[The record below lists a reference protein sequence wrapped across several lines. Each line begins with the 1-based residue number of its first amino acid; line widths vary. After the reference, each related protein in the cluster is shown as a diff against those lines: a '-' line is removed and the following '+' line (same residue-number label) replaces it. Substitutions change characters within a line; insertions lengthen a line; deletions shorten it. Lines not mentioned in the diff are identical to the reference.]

1 MVPMRKLSTWIALA
15 AISLPATLSAQLSG
29 SGCFMGA
36 YATCANWSLV
46 NTSGNLWTLGITNTS
61 TTPTQ
66 KFGELYLYFGS
77 GTPVVSGVSSTPTG
91 WLASGAQNPSSSS
104 WINGVLGVM
113 GDNVQFV
120 RGPDI
125 QIGQS
130 ALVNFTLT
138 GATPIGVGVHSQ
150 PDGEQYDSQRIRF
163 GETSVVPEPSTYA
176 LMAAG
181 LLGLVVVMRRRGI
194 TAHQSWHA
202 AH

>member
-1 MVPMRKLSTWIALA
+1 MRKFSTWIALA

-36 YATCANWSLV
+36 YETCANWSLV
-46 NTSGNLWTLGITNTS
+46 NTSGNQWTLGVTNTS

-66 KFGELYLYFGS
+66 KFGELYIFFGS
-77 GTPVVSGVSSTPTG
+77 GTPVVSGVSSTPSG
-91 WLASGAQNPSSSS
+91 WLFGGEQNPNSSA
-104 WINGVLGVM
+104 WFAGVLGTM
-113 GDNVQFV
+113 GPNVQFV

-125 QIGQS
+125 HIGES
-130 ALVNFTLT
+130 AQVNLTLT
-138 GATPIGVGVHSQ
+138 GATPIGFGVHSQ
-150 PDGEQYDSQRIRF
+150 PDGGDFDSQRIRF

-181 LLGLVVVMRRRGI
+181 LLGMVAVLRRRNV
-194 TAHQSWHA
+194 TARPSWPV